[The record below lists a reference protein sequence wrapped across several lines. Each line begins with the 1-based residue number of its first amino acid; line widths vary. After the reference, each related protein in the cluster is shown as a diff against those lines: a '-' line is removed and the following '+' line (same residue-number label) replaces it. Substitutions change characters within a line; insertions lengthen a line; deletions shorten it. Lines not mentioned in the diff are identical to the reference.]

1 VVVKPQKTIVVTFKR
16 VINIRNIKTLV
27 KQNVYM
33 AHDELKCRQSWRL
46 VLLEESSPFSRNKK
60 MDTKRNFKIYEK

>member
-33 AHDELKCRQSWRL
+33 AHDELKMQAK
-46 VLLEESSPFSRNKK
+46 LEISSFRKEF
-60 MDTKRNFKIYEK
+60 TL